1 MKWLNCTKI
10 RIVLVGFVA
19 AVVLCGGSA
28 KADNINQAPIADAG
42 LPRYAATDP
51 VVLDGT
57 ASYDPDNSG
66 PLSYTWR
73 QIAGPSVEATDT
85 DTATPT
91 ISGFTQTDEI
101 QECEFELIVS
111 NGEYDSLSDTVRVVV
126 VPYFGESNLRLE
138 NKSFDP
144 KKPTTIYFGGGNC
157 TIGHTGQYI
166 SVPDVL
172 SRVNMIDFPHGYTP
186 DSGGGALTYY
196 KYGDMII
203 AYLSS
208 VAPDYKQPIQ
218 SGGFS
223 TGGMPAIDVG
233 IRLNQTYRDARYA
246 VNQVTFTDATPV
258 CRDYSASI
266 STFLGSS
273 VDGEQC
279 WVDNYVNNSTRVH
292 PGVLN
297 VRLSLSHVGV
307 NAWYGNSG
315 TGNDMNQFNNGIVAG
330 AYWSATGPGKNLQL
344 GPAPGA
350 TYAFQWHGSTT
361 SGYMDFFDESSY
373 PGRLPEPVT
382 LVGPVDVGDPNGAVL
397 TCEESENAIGYQLLF
412 GPDPYRVMDY
422 NIISDT
428 PTPPNEVITTLP
440 FKETWWTVRAYDQY
454 GSTIYADPICTNA
467 FSLSLPVENL
477 TKEKRYSC
485 IQFAIY
491 DAVNGDEIV
500 LSEGIYEEDI
510 DFKGKNLMIRSTN
523 PNDPATVAAT
533 VINGGDQGTVVT
545 LSGSRDGVCVLA
557 GLTITGGEVGI
568 SWYDV
573 SPIIRNCTIGSN
585 GPNAIEFWEGYE
597 PPTII
602 DCTILGE
609 VVEMYE
615 PTLVAYWA
623 LDEEE
628 GTVAYDSVGTCDGKL
643 LGAPLWQPA
652 GGKLA
657 GALEFDGIDD
667 YVSTPFVLNPGEVL
681 FSVTAWIKGGAP
693 GQVIISQADI
703 LIDTPVG
710 SSTNPGS
717 TWLGINSSDGT
728 LMTGLSDIHF
738 GPLESELVVTD
749 GQWHHVGLVY
759 DRTAMKRHLYVD
771 STKVA
776 IDSGY
781 VAGLSCDAGL
791 YIGAGQALD
800 ATTFFF
806 GLIDDVRIYNRVVR
820 P

>member
-1 MKWLNCTKI
+1 MKWLNGYKI
-10 RIVLVGFVA
+10 RLMLIGFVA

-57 ASYDPDNSG
+57 GSYDPDNSG

-186 DSGGGALTYY
+186 DSGGVGRTYY

-223 TGGMPAIDVG
+223 TGGQPAIDVG

-258 CRDYSASI
+258 CRDYSESI

-382 LVGPVDVGDPNGAVL
+382 LVGPENDAFVDANGAVFS
-397 TCEESENAIGYQLLF
+397 CDVSENAVGYQLLF

-422 NIISDT
+422 YLISDT
-428 PTPPNEVITTLP
+428 NSPPTEVVTVSP
-440 FKETWWTVRAYDQY
+440 FLQTWWTVKVRDQY
-454 GSTIYADPICTNA
+454 GSTIYADPICVN
-467 FSLSLPVENL
+467 FEKLDPPLIENI
-477 TKEKRYSC
+477 TTGQRYASVRH
-485 IQFAIY
+485 AID
-491 DAVNGDEIV
+491 DARNRHEIV
-500 LSEGIYEEDI
+500 VSPGVYKGNIN
-510 DFKGKNLMIRSTN
+510 FNGKNLTVRSTN
-523 PNDPATVAAT
+523 PNDPAVVAAT
-533 VINGGDQGTVVT
+533 VINCVGQCPVVT
-545 LSGSRDGVCVLA
+545 LSRGQGAGCVLA
-557 GLTITGGEVGI
+557 GLTITGGTVGI
-568 SWYDV
+568 SCGDA
-573 SPIIRNCTIGSN
+573 SPTIRNCTIGSN
-585 GPNAIEFWEGYE
+585 GPNAIEFWEGYA
-597 PPTII
+597 PTII
-602 DCTILGE
+602 DCTIIGKVAE
-609 VVEMYE
+609 VVRYD
-615 PTLVAYWA
+615 PTLVAYWK
-623 LDEEE
+623 LDEVE
-628 GTVAYDSVGTCDGKL
+628 GDIAYNSTSDNHGILSGNPTWKPDSGQV
-643 LGAPLWQPA
+643 
-652 GGKLA
+652 A

-667 YVSTPFVLNPGEVL
+667 YITTDFVLNPMLGS
-681 FSVTAWIKGGAP
+681 FSAFAWIKGGSP
-693 GQVIISQADI
+693 GQVVISQIGIGGEDWLLADAE
-703 LIDTPVG
+703 G
-710 SSTNPGS
+710 N
-717 TWLGINSSDGT
+717 
-728 LMTGLSDIHF
+728 LMTTLRRGSYTTT
-738 GPLESELVVTD
+738 LVSGSVITD
-749 GQWHHVGLVY
+749 GDWHHIGFVWDGSH
-759 DRTAMKRHLYVD
+759 RHLYVD
-771 STKVA
+771 GTDVA
-776 IDSGY
+776 E
-781 VAGLSCDAGL
+781 DATDILYLWASNGDM
-791 YIGAGQALD
+791 YIGAGKNLEAG
-800 ATTFFF
+800 TFFS
-806 GLIDDVRIYNRVVR
+806 GLIDEVRIYNRAVI

>member
-57 ASYDPDNSG
+57 GSYDPDNSG
-66 PLSYTWR
+66 PLSYKWR

-223 TGGMPAIDVG
+223 TGGMPGIDVG

-258 CRDYSASI
+258 CRDYSESI

-382 LVGPVDVGDPNGAVL
+382 LVGPENDAFVDANGAVFS
-397 TCEESENAIGYQLLF
+397 CDVSENAVGYQLLF

-422 NIISDT
+422 YIISDT
-428 PTPPNEVITTLP
+428 PSPPTEVITTSP
-440 FKETWWTVRAYDQY
+440 FEQTWWTVKVRDQY
-454 GSTIYADPICTNA
+454 GSTIYADPIFVNFENSASHLIENITTGQRYA
-467 FSLSLPVENL
+467 FI
-477 TKEKRYSC
+477 RH
-485 IQFAIY
+485 AIE
-491 DAVNGDEIV
+491 DARNGHEIV
-500 LSEGIYEEDI
+500 VSPGVYQENIN
-510 DFKGKNLMIRSTN
+510 FKGKNLTLRSTD
-523 PNDPATVAAT
+523 PNDMAVVSET
-533 VINGGDQGTVVT
+533 VITADGDVVT
-545 LSGSRDGVCVLA
+545 FYNGEDANCVLT
-557 GLTITGGEVGI
+557 GFTITGGKRGI
-568 SWYDV
+568 YCSGA
-573 SPIIRNCTIGSN
+573 SATITNCIVMGNVNTDIGA
-585 GPNAIEFWEGYE
+585 G
-597 PPTII
+597 
-602 DCTILGE
+602 
-609 VVEMYE
+609 MYLNDSSS
-615 PTLVAYWA
+615 PTLVNCTFSDNSSSMMGGGIQNVDSSPIFINCTFTGNSTAYFGGGIYCAGGSPVLTNCILWGDTPEEISIFGGTPVITYSNIQGGLTGEGNIDA
-623 LDEEE
+623 DPLFADAANGDCHLKSQAGRWDPTSQSWVIDEVTSPCIDAGDPSTPIGLEPLPNGGIINMGAYG
-628 GTVAYDSVGTCDGKL
+628 GTVEASKS
-643 LGAPLWQPA
+643 P
-652 GGKLA
+652 
-657 GALEFDGIDD
+657 
-667 YVSTPFVLNPGEVL
+667 
-681 FSVTAWIKGGAP
+681 
-693 GQVIISQADI
+693 
-703 LIDTPVG
+703 
-710 SSTNPGS
+710 
-717 TWLGINSSDGT
+717 
-728 LMTGLSDIHF
+728 
-738 GPLESELVVTD
+738 
-749 GQWHHVGLVY
+749 
-759 DRTAMKRHLYVD
+759 
-771 STKVA
+771 
-776 IDSGY
+776 
-781 VAGLSCDAGL
+781 
-791 YIGAGQALD
+791 
-800 ATTFFF
+800 
-806 GLIDDVRIYNRVVR
+806 
-820 P
+820 

>member
-1 MKWLNCTKI
+1 MKWLNDY
-10 RIVLVGFVA
+10 RMRLVVVGFVVT
-19 AVVLCGGSA
+19 VVLCGGSA

-42 LPRYAATDP
+42 LSRYAATNP
-51 VVLDGT
+51 VQLDGT
-57 ASYDPDNSG
+57 GSYDPDNSG

-91 ISGFTQTDEI
+91 ISGFIQTDEI

-246 VNQVTFTDATPV
+246 VNQVTFCDATPV

-307 NAWYGNSG
+307 NAWYGNSF
-315 TGNDMNQFNNGIVAG
+315 TGNDMNQFNSGVIAG
-330 AYWSATGPGKNLQL
+330 AYWFIGPGKNLQL

-382 LVGPVDVGDPNGAVL
+382 LVGPENNAFVDANGAVFS
-397 TCEESENAIGYQLLF
+397 CEVSENAVGYQLLF

-422 NIISDT
+422 YIISDT
-428 PTPPNEVITTLP
+428 PSPPTEVITTSP
-440 FKETWWTVRAYDQY
+440 FEQTWWTVKVRDQY
-454 GSTIYADPICTNA
+454 GSTIYADPIFVNFENSASHLIENITTGQRYA
-467 FSLSLPVENL
+467 FI
-477 TKEKRYSC
+477 RH
-485 IQFAIY
+485 AIE
-491 DAVNGDEIV
+491 DARNGHEIV
-500 LSEGIYEEDI
+500 VSPGVYQENIN
-510 DFKGKNLMIRSTN
+510 FKGKNLTLRSTD
-523 PNDPATVAAT
+523 PNDSVVVSET
-533 VINGGDQGTVVT
+533 VITADGDVVSFSGGEDAN
-545 LSGSRDGVCVLA
+545 CVLA
-557 GLTITGGEVGI
+557 GFTITGGKRGI
-568 SWYDV
+568 YCSGS
-573 SPIIRNCTIGSN
+573 SPTITNCTVVGNVNTDIGA
-585 GPNAIEFWEGYE
+585 G
-597 PPTII
+597 
-602 DCTILGE
+602 
-609 VVEMYE
+609 MYLNDSSS
-615 PTLVAYWA
+615 PTLVNCTFSDNSASMMGGGIQNVDSSPILINCTFTGNSAAYFGGGIYCASGSPVLTNCILWGDTPEEISIFSGTPVITYSNIQGGLTGEGNIDA
-623 LDEEE
+623 DPLFADTANGDYHLKSQAGRWDPTSQSWVIDEV
-628 GTVAYDSVGTCDGKL
+628 TSPCID
-643 LGAPLWQPA
+643 A
-652 GGKLA
+652 G
-657 GALEFDGIDD
+657 DP
-667 YVSTPFVLNPGEVL
+667 STPIGLEPLPN
-681 FSVTAWIKGGAP
+681 GG
-693 GQVIISQADI
+693 IINMGAY
-703 LIDTPVG
+703 G
-710 SSTNPGS
+710 
-717 TWLGINSSDGT
+717 GT
-728 LMTGLSDIHF
+728 LEASKS
-738 GPLESELVVTD
+738 P
-749 GQWHHVGLVY
+749 
-759 DRTAMKRHLYVD
+759 
-771 STKVA
+771 
-776 IDSGY
+776 
-781 VAGLSCDAGL
+781 
-791 YIGAGQALD
+791 
-800 ATTFFF
+800 
-806 GLIDDVRIYNRVVR
+806 
-820 P
+820 

>member
-57 ASYDPDNSG
+57 GSYDPDNSG
-66 PLSYTWR
+66 PLSYKWR

-111 NGEYDSLSDTVRVVV
+111 NGEYDSLPDTVRVVV

-144 KKPTTIYFGGGNC
+144 KKPTTIYFGGGDC

-223 TGGMPAIDVG
+223 TGGQPGIDVG

-258 CRDYSASI
+258 CRDYSESI

-382 LVGPVDVGDPNGAVL
+382 LVGPENDAFVDANGAVFS
-397 TCEESENAIGYQLLF
+397 CDVSENAVGYQLLF

-422 NIISDT
+422 YIISDT
-428 PTPPNEVITTLP
+428 PSPPTEVITTSP
-440 FKETWWTVRAYDQY
+440 FEQTWWTVKVRDQY
-454 GSTIYADPICTNA
+454 GSTIYADPIFVNFENSASHLIENITTGQRYA
-467 FSLSLPVENL
+467 FI
-477 TKEKRYSC
+477 RH
-485 IQFAIY
+485 AIE
-491 DAVNGDEIV
+491 DARNGHEIV
-500 LSEGIYEEDI
+500 VSPGVYQENIN
-510 DFKGKNLMIRSTN
+510 FKGKNLTLRSTD
-523 PNDPATVAAT
+523 PNDMAVVSET
-533 VINGGDQGTVVT
+533 VITADGDVVT
-545 LSGSRDGVCVLA
+545 FYNGEDANCVLT
-557 GLTITGGEVGI
+557 GFTITGGKRGI
-568 SWYDV
+568 YCSGA
-573 SPIIRNCTIGSN
+573 SATITNCIVMGNVNTDIGA
-585 GPNAIEFWEGYE
+585 G
-597 PPTII
+597 
-602 DCTILGE
+602 
-609 VVEMYE
+609 MYLNDSSS
-615 PTLVAYWA
+615 PTLVNCTFSDNSSSMMGGGIQNVDSSPIFINCTFTGNSTAYFGGGIYCAGGSPVLTNCILWGDTPEEISIFGGTPVITYSNIQGGLTGEGNIDA
-623 LDEEE
+623 DPLFADAANGDCHLKSQAGRWDPTSQSWVIDEVTSPCIDAGDPSTPIGLEPLPNGGIINMGAYG
-628 GTVAYDSVGTCDGKL
+628 GTVEASKS
-643 LGAPLWQPA
+643 P
-652 GGKLA
+652 
-657 GALEFDGIDD
+657 
-667 YVSTPFVLNPGEVL
+667 
-681 FSVTAWIKGGAP
+681 
-693 GQVIISQADI
+693 
-703 LIDTPVG
+703 
-710 SSTNPGS
+710 
-717 TWLGINSSDGT
+717 
-728 LMTGLSDIHF
+728 
-738 GPLESELVVTD
+738 
-749 GQWHHVGLVY
+749 
-759 DRTAMKRHLYVD
+759 
-771 STKVA
+771 
-776 IDSGY
+776 
-781 VAGLSCDAGL
+781 
-791 YIGAGQALD
+791 
-800 ATTFFF
+800 
-806 GLIDDVRIYNRVVR
+806 
-820 P
+820 